1 MERTVRQGLVE
12 IAHRIALAEA
22 LSRDISNLAKWA
34 GQATYMMSDDRPM
47 ADAPGSV
54 TDLAGSVPIPDSC
67 TAANTEHGC
76 KGALVHRSPQE
87 PAGATIALCPLGAK
101 SVARLLAGSPSRRA
115 PGVEVDTELRE
126 DEIAVA
132 IHDITTRK
140 VSWLS

>member
-1 MERTVRQGLVE
+1 VRTLATALGPGQDPRSMSVLPSKTDVKAGVRDV
-12 IAHRIALAEA
+12 RF
-22 LSRDISNLAKWA
+22 
-34 GQATYMMSDDRPM
+34 
-47 ADAPGSV
+47 
-54 TDLAGSVPIPDSC
+54 VPIPDSC